1 MVRVRDGTLP
11 VISHAVGVRSRVRRG
26 RAPRRVWEAPGGFD
40 VELPL
45 IVGVVCTDDT
55 GAEQWRVDATIDLVN
70 GSPTLVKMQ
79 VSGSEG
85 LDVGY
90 LQNHFRWASPVD
102 IVSVT
107 IPQLLLRGIDPFKH
121 DLPVDGFPN
130 AAYIDRSIR
139 TRLTDE
145 FLEEIA
151 ARYLVLGRG
160 YAKAIAL
167 ERNVSPRTAVS
178 WVEKARERGILSATT
193 PGVAGGILVSR
204 GSGQRR
210 RSRRS

>member
-1 MVRVRDGTLP
+1 M
-11 VISHAVGVRSRVRRG
+11 
-26 RAPRRVWEAPGGFD
+26 WEAPGGFD

-79 VSGSEG
+79 VSGSDG

-121 DLPVDGFPN
+121 DLPVNGFPN
-130 AAYIDRSIR
+130 AAYVDRSIR

-160 YAKAIAL
+160 YAKALAL

-193 PGVAGGILVSR
+193 PGVAGGTLVSR
-204 GSGQRR
+204 GSGQRQR